1 MYQRKKKKT
10 NKQIVHIN
18 VLIFMG
24 CCNLNDN
31 AIRVFI
37 KMLPLA
43 IASYSNRT
51 LERPEMKILPL
62 VALLALC
69 AVAADAGESF
79 NDPNC
84 RM

>member
-1 MYQRKKKKT
+1 
-10 NKQIVHIN
+10 
-18 VLIFMG
+18 MG
-24 CCNLNDN
+24 RGNLNDN
-31 AIRVFI
+31 AIRIFI

-43 IASYSNRT
+43 MASYSNRT

-79 NDPNC
+79 TDPNS